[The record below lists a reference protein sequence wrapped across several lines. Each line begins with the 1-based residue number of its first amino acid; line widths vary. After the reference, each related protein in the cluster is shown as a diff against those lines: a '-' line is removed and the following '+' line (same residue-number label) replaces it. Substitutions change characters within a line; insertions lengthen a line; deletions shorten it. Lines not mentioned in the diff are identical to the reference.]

1 MSDNVTS
8 LLGDRLRF
16 QDIGPMLLRSWW
28 LALLSIVACFLVA
41 VVIVIVSPREYRAS
55 AVIRIVPGQ
64 SQEVQAK
71 EVLDV
76 NTRGFQEIERF
87 YRTQVQLFKSR
98 SFAERV
104 ATVYNERTGDS
115 LSAGQLRGRIE
126 VHPVE
131 RSELVQVAVV
141 DTDPQRA
148 ADLANLAAETFVLEN
163 IEWRRGIARDANRWV
178 EERVAEVEQRRE
190 AAVGRLLTFK
200 DEHNIIE
207 REESRSLGALGS
219 RLDALEQNYGR
230 IAAERVLLDVR
241 LSSADRLLR
250 SGDFAALAAL
260 EELPV
265 SPGLRSAFG
274 EANSRLAAAEVVYG
288 EKHPEYQR
296 ARAGLDQARRALEV
310 EVREAVRAERARLRQ
325 LVDQEQRL
333 AAERDMTKDQV
344 LDQQRLAAEF
354 RELQRLVGQIEETHK
369 SLLKRRDELELVAES
384 RLNNALPIDA
394 AVAPR
399 SFIRPRIALSLIAG
413 LVLGVLLGLFVALLR
428 GLLDETILVP
438 HDIESFIS
446 LPLLGV
452 LPRIDT
458 SNLEHPELLAFLDPR
473 SAISEAVRGVR
484 TMVEKLPSGESTSRL
499 LVTSCAASEGK
510 TSVAVQLATVFA
522 QQGRRVV
529 LLEGDHRRPRLHKV
543 FEVDVSR
550 PGMNDVLAGELQVE
564 DVCTPTQVPG
574 LFLVTRGSRS
584 HVSLEVLSTA
594 SMASFLDEVAELF
607 DVLIIDTP
615 PSAAL
620 SDAVTLSRMVDSVV
634 VVARAGRV
642 TRSLLRHTLRRFE
655 QVGSVVHGI
664 VLNDM
669 DSEALM
675 GKYYYYRQQGYYY
688 RQVYA
693 SDESGEAAK

>member
-1 MSDNVTS
+1 MSDNVTNF
-8 LLGDRLRF
+8 LGDRLRF

-28 LALLSIVACFLVA
+28 LVAMSILTCVVVAA
-41 VVIVIVSPREYRAS
+41 VVVVISPREYRAA

-104 ATVYNERTGDS
+104 AATYNDRTGGE
-115 LSAGQLRGRIE
+115 LTAGQLRGRIE

-141 DTDPQRA
+141 DTDPERA

-178 EERVAEVEQRRE
+178 EERIAEVERRRE
-190 AAVGRLLTFK
+190 SAVGRLLEFK
-200 DEHNIIE
+200 DQHNIIE
-207 REESRSLGALGS
+207 RDESRSLGALGS

-241 LSSADRLLR
+241 LSSAQRLLG
-250 SGDFAALAAL
+250 SGDYAALAAL
-260 EELPV
+260 DELPLSSAV
-265 SPGLRSAFG
+265 RSSYV
-274 EANSRLAAAEVVYG
+274 EANRQLESASVVYG

-325 LVDQEQRL
+325 LVDQEERL
-333 AAERDMTKDQV
+333 STERDRTKDQV
-344 LDQQRLAAEF
+344 LEQQRLAAEF
-354 RELQRLVGQIEETHK
+354 RELQRLVGQIEETHR

-399 SFIRPRIALSLIAG
+399 SFIRPRIALTLIAG
-413 LVLGVLLGLFVALLR
+413 LVLGVLLGLFIALLR

-438 HDIESFIS
+438 HDIDSFFA

-452 LPRIDT
+452 LPRIDVA
-458 SNLEHPELLAFLDPR
+458 NVEHPELLAYLDPR
-473 SAISEAVRGVR
+473 SAIAEAVRGVR
-484 TMVEKLPSGESTSRL
+484 TMVEKLPGGEATTRL
-499 LVTSCAASEGK
+499 VVTSCAASEGK

-529 LLEGDHRRPRLHKV
+529 LVEGDHRRPRLHKV
-543 FEVDVSR
+543 FEVEVAR
-550 PGMNDVLAGELQVE
+550 PGMNDVLAGELAVE
-564 DVCTPTQVPG
+564 EAFVPTQIPG
-574 LFLVTRGSRS
+574 LHLVTRGSRS
-584 HVSLEVLSTA
+584 HVSLEMLSTA
-594 SMASFLDEVAELF
+594 SIGAFLDQLGDHF
-607 DVLIIDTP
+607 DVIIIDTP

-655 QVGSVVHGI
+655 QVGSFIHGI

-675 GKYYYYRQQGYYY
+675 GRYYYYRQQGYYY
-688 RQVYA
+688 RQVYVA
-693 SDESGEAAK
+693 DESGEAAK